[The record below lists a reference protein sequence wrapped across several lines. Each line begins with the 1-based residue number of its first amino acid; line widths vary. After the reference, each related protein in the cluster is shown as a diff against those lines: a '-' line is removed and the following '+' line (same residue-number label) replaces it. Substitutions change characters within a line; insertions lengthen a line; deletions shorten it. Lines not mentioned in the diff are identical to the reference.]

1 VLDHGFNNQ
10 IAIGQVF
17 PPRGALQ
24 PGTNSLRRILERAL
38 FGQLGHRFFN
48 SGKALVQI
56 LLLHFQHGDVESRGR
71 GYLRDPRAH
80 QPATQNTDF
89 SDLHKQSFLTTED
102 TKEYREKRIHKY
114 QDPCANRAARDRVLQ
129 TFYDYRDALPA
140 ADARRRQPIL
150 LFSPPQLVKQG
161 DDKPRSGRAQRMAQ
175 SNGPAIHVHLVTVQ
189 DQFLLHPQVLRRERF
204 IHFHQVNVIELQAG
218 FLKCKA
224 YSRHRSAAHQLG
236 LHSGDAPAD
245 QTSQRLEPALLRF
258 LERQHHYRRAAV
270 HDSAGVSRRHRAVL
284 AEGRAQLGQTL
295 QGAVGA
301 PVVVFT
307 EHLAAQVAALVLE
320 LHRHDFFLQASGLV
334 RRIRQL
340 LRAQRKFV
348 L

>member
-1 VLDHGFNNQ
+1 VAGTHRHHAHPLAEVVRRFIHLVGGGDSAYHLHQLHKGNGIEKVQADEALRALGGRHQLSDGDRRRVAGENGVFLDHGIERGVHFALLFRVLDHGFNNQ

-38 FGQLGHRFFN
+38 FGQLGQRFFN

-71 GYLRDPRAH
+71 AYLRDPRAH

-102 TKEYREKRIHKY
+102 TNEYREKRIHKY

-129 TFYDYRDALPA
+129 TFYDYRDALPP

-245 QTSQRLEPALLRF
+245 QTSQRLEPALL
-258 LERQHHYRRAAV
+258 
-270 HDSAGVSRRHRAVL
+270 
-284 AEGRAQLGQTL
+284 
-295 QGAVGA
+295 
-301 PVVVFT
+301 
-307 EHLAAQVAALVLE
+307 
-320 LHRHDFFLQASGLV
+320 
-334 RRIRQL
+334 
-340 LRAQRKFV
+340 
-348 L
+348 